1 MYNELYHHGIL
12 GQKWGV
18 RRYQNADGSLTAKGI
33 KRYKAR
39 AEKYKARAEKYL
51 DKNANKLN
59 KLKKQYDDDRLT
71 AKGIKRNATN
81 IEIANKM
88 RPKLEKQLGD
98 IKTQNNA
105 RTTKIGKSFV
115 NGSAMMSMRM
125 SQLQAHRS
133 SMIGASIATSMSM
146 HGGIHTF
153 MI

>member
-12 GQKWGV
+12 GQKWGI

-88 RPKLEKQLGD
+88 RPKLEKQLGN

-105 RTTKIGKSFV
+105 RITKIGKSFV

-125 SQLQAHRS
+125 NQLQAHRS

-146 HGGIHTF
+146 HRGIHTF

>member
-59 KLKKQYDDDRLT
+59 KLKKQYDDRLT

-81 IEIANKM
+81 IEIANKI

-125 SQLQAHRS
+125 NQLQAHRS

-146 HGGIHTF
+146 HRGIHTF

>member
-98 IKTQNNA
+98 IKIQNNA
-105 RTTKIGKSFV
+105 HTTKIGKSFV

-125 SQLQAHRS
+125 NQLQAHRS

-146 HGGIHTF
+146 HRGIHTF

>member
-1 MYNELYHHGIL
+1 MHNELYHHGIL

-33 KRYKAR
+33 KR
-39 AEKYKARAEKYL
+39 YKARAEKYL

-115 NGSAMMSMRM
+115 NGSAMMSMRRN
-125 SQLQAHRS
+125 QLQAHRS

>member
-1 MYNELYHHGIL
+1 MHNELYHHGIL
-12 GQKWGV
+12 GQKWGI
-18 RRYQNADGSLTAKGI
+18 RRYQKKDGSLTPAGLKRI
-33 KRYKAR
+33 KRAEAIAKKE
-39 AEKYKARAEKYL
+39 AEKIN
-51 DKNANKLN
+51 KNK
-59 KLKKQYDDDRLT
+59 
-71 AKGIKRNATN
+71 
-81 IEIANKM
+81 
-88 RPKLEKQLGD
+88 

-105 RTTKIGKSFV
+105 RIKNGKSFV

>member
-51 DKNANKLN
+51 DKNSNKLN

-81 IEIANKM
+81 IEIANKI

-98 IKTQNNA
+98 IKIQNNA

-146 HGGIHTF
+146 HRGIHTF

>member
-12 GQKWGV
+12 GQKWGI

-39 AEKYKARAEKYL
+39 AEKYKVRAEKYL

-105 RTTKIGKSFV
+105 RTTQIGKSFV

-125 SQLQAHRS
+125 NQLQAHRS

-146 HGGIHTF
+146 HRGIHTF

>member
-1 MYNELYHHGIL
+1 MHNELYHHGIL
-12 GQKWGV
+12 GQKWGI
-18 RRYQNADGSLTAKGI
+18 RRYQKKDGSLTPAGLKRI
-33 KRYKAR
+33 KRAEAIAKKEAEKINKNGSLTPAELKRIKR
-39 AEKYKARAEKYL
+39 AEAIAKKEAEKIN
-51 DKNANKLN
+51 KNK
-59 KLKKQYDDDRLT
+59 
-71 AKGIKRNATN
+71 
-81 IEIANKM
+81 
-88 RPKLEKQLGD
+88 

-105 RTTKIGKSFV
+105 RIKNGKSFV

>member
-12 GQKWGV
+12 GQKWGI
-18 RRYQNADGSLTAKGI
+18 RRYQNADGSLTQKGI

-59 KLKKQYDDDRLT
+59 KLKKQYDDRLT

-81 IEIANKM
+81 IEIANKI

-125 SQLQAHRS
+125 NQLQAHRS

-146 HGGIHTF
+146 HRGIHTF